1 MSKNITVQKILGIL
15 LHRLPLILLSGI
27 LVGLIFFVY
36 TSVVIKPVYSTDTM
50 IYVLNHGKQKEPD
63 KGSQATTAPA
73 ATNPAGAAQS
83 ESLQSNNEVAQK
95 IFNSDLSG
103 SAALASSCVTLFQ
116 NHPDI
121 RAQFNGCS
129 VNISVTENSFY
140 ITISA
145 SGTDPDKCQDAANN
159 VALKCKEIF
168 HKYFAY
174 GNLDIIRYADLP
186 QEPIS
191 PNKVQNTIIGVAI
204 GILLACV
211 ISVLLELIDTTIKDD
226 DDLSAIY
233 KIPVFAEIPDF
244 ENSGR

>member
-1 MSKNITVQKILGIL
+1 M
-15 LHRLPLILLSGI
+15 
-27 LVGLIFFVY
+27 GLIFFVY
-36 TSVVIKPVYSTDTM
+36 TSVAIKPVYSTDTM
-50 IYVLNHGKQKEPD
+50 IYVQNYGKQRNID
-63 KGSQATTAPA
+63 NGTQATTAPA
-73 ATNPAGAAQS
+73 TKPAGAAQS

-121 RAQFNGCS
+121 TSQFNGCS
-129 VNISVTENSFY
+129 VNMSVTENSFY

-145 SGTDPDKCQDAANN
+145 SGTDPEKCKNAATN
-159 VALKCKEIF
+159 VALKCKEVF

-174 GNLDIIRYADLP
+174 GNLDTIREAGLP
-186 QEPIS
+186 QKPIS

-211 ISVLLELIDTTIKDD
+211 ISILLELIDTTIKDD